1 LKMNLFSLEQD
12 LGPKD
17 PKLNKIAV
25 SSVELVDD
33 LSRQLRT
40 MSHLLH
46 PPLLD
51 EAGLASALKWCVE
64 GFAERSSIRVNL
76 QLDQKLPRLSQEL
89 ETAIFRIVQESL
101 TNIHRHSGSASAAI
115 RLRHESGNTRVEIED
130 AGHGIEHFDA
140 RRNLPVRVG
149 VGVQGMQERVRQL
162 RGQFEMKSGPRGTTV
177 VIVLPS
183 Q

>member
-1 LKMNLFSLEQD
+1 MNLFSLEQD
-12 LGPKD
+12 LRMKD
-17 PKLNKIAV
+17 PALGKVAV

-33 LSRQLRT
+33 LSKQLRT

-51 EAGLASALKWCVE
+51 EAGLASALKWYFE
-64 GFAERSSIRVNL
+64 GFAERSNIRVDL
-76 QLDQKLPRLSQEL
+76 ELDSKLPRLSQEM

-115 RLRHESGNTRVEIED
+115 RVSHDSGKTRVEIED
-130 AGHGIEHFDA
+130 TGRGIDQFDA
-140 RRNLPVRVG
+140 KRNLPIKLG

-162 RGQFEMKSGPRGTTV
+162 RGQFELQSSPRGTKV
-177 VIVLPS
+177 AIVLPN